1 MTERSKSGK
10 KEVQKKVT
18 PLKKSKA
25 CERGDKGHVRSSVRE
40 AKKVMQKNRKDKMG
54 GRVCPREKTSE
65 GKGVKRK
72 KVHGD
77 TQTHTTMM
85 QHSERQVT

>member
-40 AKKVMQKNRKDKMG
+40 AKKVMQKTGKTKWGEECVQGKRQAKGRESRERKCMEIHKHT
-54 GRVCPREKTSE
+54 PR
-65 GKGVKRK
+65 
-72 KVHGD
+72 
-77 TQTHTTMM
+77 
-85 QHSERQVT
+85 